1 MAYYTALINQWPS
14 LTPGTTAAKLL
25 QINSMVVTGSIP
37 TSFFVSGNQVMNCI
51 DWTEFAALTA
61 QQQNNILNVCGINGD
76 ILGGQNSFL
85 GKMFV
90 AAFTNLSGPTIV
102 ALTALAKGISQPWWQ
117 ANGYSGPFSQP
128 DLVAAG
134 GLT

>member
-25 QINSMVVTGSIP
+25 QINSMVVTGAIP
-37 TSFFVSGNQVMNCI
+37 TSFFVTGNQVLNCI

-61 QQQNNILNVCGINGD
+61 QQQNNISNVCGINGD

-90 AAFTNLSGPTIV
+90 ATFTNLSGPTIV